1 MVSLILNF
9 NVFIGIDFCL
19 FIDLGLLYM
28 IGKHIVDRYNIY
40 HVYQPTKI
48 NRRIHSSAIMY
59 VLIGLIL
66 MQFQL
71 FTVMIIKT
79 QYSRITL
86 FVLIILIITLLAFT
100 FFGFHHW
107 FRNLITS
114 RVSLQNE

>member
-1 MVSLILNF
+1 
-9 NVFIGIDFCL
+9 
-19 FIDLGLLYM
+19 M

-114 RVSLQNE
+114 RVSLKNE